1 MYLVF
6 QFQTAS
12 IILKKTCKDGWDS
25 LTLEV
30 SYNDDDSS
38 DFFADGSCYFNDNSD
53 PFNDNGGSSSSFVDD
68 ILVVWKDDN
77 QLEKMKQGPYKIGKI
92 PKSTY
97 YDKYGPNGTLT
108 KAATDTE
115 KITNFFKISNTQV
128 TNPQLSKTDTLEVFS
143 SNSESK
149 VVNPYTYKITEKIK
163 DLKEQLEKQHNQLTV
178 VEYNYKRAIFEYLTL
193 LNNNNEHGKI
203 DISLEVAQKIFIDG
217 EFRIG
222 KHQKI
227 IRIIDDEDVAERC
240 HTWIQKQDFNTT
252 PTSFKKFIE
261 SELFPNIRITKEKSI
276 ALITATRWLNVLSY
290 SFQQYRH
297 EIYYDGHE
305 RDDILQYRK
314 EFLEKMFEHKN
325 TFHDECIFYSN
336 DGKHGLW
343 TKDGEMPLR
352 KKGNGRSIMIS
363 KFLTEVDR
371 RLRLQQTDI
380 EKHPHVPEA
389 ARCYLKPVVY
399 WIAEHLLKQ
408 IEYKAIPIFEVLYPD
423 CVAVFAF
430 DNSSNHAAFSKDALV
445 ANRMNLNPG
454 GKQPV
459 IGKPKGIKQVLMER
473 GKWPPGGLVLECN
486 KCKEKCQNSSRT
498 SCYARQVI
506 SLEPDFLAQKGAIEE
521 LIENAGHK
529 CIFFPKFHCEL
540 NFIERYWDAAKRYSR
555 ENCNYSWEGLQRV
568 VLESLDSITLITIRK
583 FSRKCW
589 RYMDLYRKGIDG
601 KLVEYAVKKYKSHR
615 RIPEGVLEINFLKI
629 F

>member
-1 MYLVF
+1 MEAEIKLH
-6 QFQTAS
+6 QR
-12 IILKKTCKDGWDS
+12 LKNLD
-25 LTLEV
+25 L
-30 SYNDDDSS
+30 
-38 DFFADGSCYFNDNSD
+38 
-53 PFNDNGGSSSSFVDD
+53 
-68 ILVVWKDDN
+68 VWKDDN
-77 QLEKMKQGPYKIGKI
+77 QLEKMKRRPYKIGKI

-108 KAATDTE
+108 KAAAGTE
-115 KITNFFKISNTQV
+115 KITIFFKISNTQV

-143 SNSESK
+143 SNSESE

-193 LNNNNEHGKI
+193 LNNNNGHGKI
-203 DISLEVAQKIFIDG
+203 DISLEVARKIFIDS
-217 EFRIG
+217 ESRIG

-240 HTWIQKQDFNTT
+240 HTWIRKQDFNTT

-261 SELFPNIRITKEKSI
+261 NELFPNIGITKEKSI
-276 ALITATRWLNVLSY
+276 ALITATRWLNVLGY
-290 SFQQYRH
+290 SFQQYRRR
-297 EIYYDGHE
+297 IYYDGHE
-305 RDDILQYRK
+305 RDDVLQYRK
-314 EFLEKMFEHKN
+314 EFLEKMFEHEKYMFKYEGESMDRIHSN
-325 TFHDECIFYSN
+325 LPEGEKERILVVHDECIFYSN
-336 DGKHGLW
+336 DGKRRLW

-352 KKGNGRSIMIS
+352 KKGNGRSIMVS
-363 KFLTEVDR
+363 EFLTEVDGH
-371 RLRLQQTDI
+371 LHLQQTDI

-389 ARCYLKPVVY
+389 VRCYLKPGVNQEGY
-399 WIAEHLLKQ
+399 WTAEHLLEQ
-408 IEYKAIPIFEVLYPD
+408 IEYKAIPIFEALYPD

-445 ANRMNLNPG
+445 VNRMNLNLG
-454 GKQPV
+454 GKQPI

-486 KCKEKCQNSSRT
+486 KCKEKCQDCSRT
-498 SCYARQVI
+498 SCCARRVI
-506 SLEPDFLAQKGAIEE
+506 FLEPDFLAQKGAIEE

-529 CIFFPKFHCEL
+529 CIFFPKFHCKL
-540 NFIERYWDAAKRYSR
+540 NFFERYWDAAKRYSR

-568 VLESLDSITLITIRK
+568 VPESLDSITLITIRK
-583 FSRKCW
+583 FSIKCW
-589 RYMDLYRKGIDG
+589 HYMDLYMKGIDR

-615 RIPEGVLEINFLKI
+615 RIPEGVLEELNKLK
-629 F
+629 